1 MLLSG
6 GVNTWPVVNLFFVI
20 QFSLLYLI
28 LGYRIIGRWCDA
40 LFVACILFSASNY
53 LLIQTPHVLNSF
65 TTYVVAVLMI
75 FVSGWYLYRL
85 MVDLPVERVSDLPM
99 FWISFAVLIYFAGT
113 TFLFL
118 FTNYLIAHHLNLSQ
132 STWVLHNI
140 LNITKNVF
148 FTIALWKQHT
158 SMTSL

>member
-1 MLLSG
+1 MKALLYLAHASSLSALVPAICGLVLFGSLSGRVVWIPWVAIASILSDGLSLMLLSG

-99 FWISFAVLIYFAGT
+99 FWISFAVLI
-113 TFLFL
+113 
-118 FTNYLIAHHLNLSQ
+118 
-132 STWVLHNI
+132 
-140 LNITKNVF
+140 
-148 FTIALWKQHT
+148 
-158 SMTSL
+158 